1 VEGQK
6 VDFYLFFWIRCVWD
20 QYNKVH
26 GWLQNYSYN
35 NLTPM
40 KANTRCVCVCVC
52 EREREYDC
60 VVWLIRRY
68 KGMSCNW
75 HIKKQELQV
84 VEWNIVVSDEWWFW
98 VLNPVSSEIPL
109 TIYIYIDGAVNN
121 EDRQQR
127 LLKEMGSMIGHW
139 HAYSTLLVVTCKH
152 KAWAFPSSHH

>member
-1 VEGQK
+1 
-6 VDFYLFFWIRCVWD
+6 
-20 QYNKVH
+20 
-26 GWLQNYSYN
+26 
-35 NLTPM
+35 M
-40 KANTRCVCVCVC
+40 KANTRCVCVRER
-52 EREREYDC
+52 EREREYGC

-121 EDRQQR
+121 EDNNDSLRR
-127 LLKEMGSMIGHW
+127 WVRWLAIDMH
-139 HAYSTLLVVTCKH
+139 STLLVVTCKH
-152 KAWAFPSSHH
+152 KAWKLFLLPTIKLNPSRWWEPNPARVNQCPIRSYYR